1 MSPTEGVRRWKIRR
15 ELSVWEMH
23 TRDCPTC
30 RRAHDDSAATAK
42 VLLMVSLAA
51 AASGQMLTAVA
62 LLMTSELS
70 RQTSLWFE
78 TFHVKFDK

>member
-1 MSPTEGVRRWKIRR
+1 M
-15 ELSVWEMH
+15 
-23 TRDCPTC
+23 CPTC
-30 RRAHDDSAATAK
+30 RRAHNDSAATAK

-78 TFHVKFDK
+78 TFHVKFDQ

>member
-1 MSPTEGVRRWKIRR
+1 MLRS
-15 ELSVWEMH
+15 
-23 TRDCPTC
+23 
-30 RRAHDDSAATAK
+30 SAAWCPGCWLPPLSSPPPFPRSGRA
-42 VLLMVSLAA
+42 LMMMVSLAA